1 MLESL
6 QGLTSKKQSL
16 CVESADLISRV
27 LDRVLEGPSG
37 PSAVGGVRG
46 VDNGV
51 ESAAVGT
58 ALPPEQTIGPAG
70 VGGAGFA
77 SAADWGAL
85 GAGSGVGPP
94 LFENEIF
101 QLEQWVNNVG
111 WADIENDW
119 MNV

>member
-27 LDRVLEGPSG
+27 LDRVLEGPTSG
-37 PSAVGGVRG
+37 SGLVRG
-46 VDNGV
+46 VENGNQTV
-51 ESAAVGT
+51 V
-58 ALPPEQTIGPAG
+58 LPQEQTMGPAG
-70 VGGAGFA
+70 VGGTGLAT
-77 SAADWGAL
+77 SSDWSAL
-85 GAGSGVGPP
+85 GAGVGHP

>member
-27 LDRVLEGPSG
+27 LDRVLEGPSA
-37 PSAVGGVRG
+37 SAVGGIRG
-46 VDNGV
+46 VENGV
-51 ESAAVGT
+51 QSAAVGA
-58 ALPPEQTIGPAG
+58 ALPQEQTMGPAG
-70 VGGAGFA
+70 VGGAGLA
-77 SAADWGAL
+77 SAPDWSILGTGA
-85 GAGSGVGPP
+85 GVGPP